1 MAQPDK
7 SRGDFYS
14 GRLNERDVFGEFK
27 MTDEAR
33 KAFRLAAE
41 ERGYITYNRVIELI
55 RKFSSEDPTNPQ
67 KPFARELRM
76 AVIEALGLED
86 DEDMDRIRF
95 YSAVGTALDIY
106 HGIDGWIELQ
116 LDEEP
121 PILVTLDVTL
131 NTKKTDHKADIIVQ
145 EITDPSQDEKRFVQ
159 DVEYYASQVIERFH
173 DQLQRRG
180 NSQSAA

>member
-1 MAQPDK
+1 MAKSDI

-33 KAFRLAAE
+33 KAFRLAAN
-41 ERGYITYNRVIELI
+41 ERGYVVYNKAVELV
-55 RKFSSEDPTNPQ
+55 RTFSTEDPTNPQ
-67 KPFARELRM
+67 KPFAKELRM

-95 YSAVGTALDIY
+95 YSAVGTVLDIY
-106 HGIDGWIELQ
+106 HGVDGWIELQ

-121 PILVTLDVTL
+121 AILVTLDVTL
-131 NTKKTDHKADIIVQ
+131 NKQKTDHKADIIVQ
-145 EITDPSQDEKRFVQ
+145 EISDPSQDANKFEQ
-159 DVEYYASQVIERFH
+159 DVEHYASQVIERFH
-173 DQLQRRG
+173 EQLQRRG
-180 NSQSAA
+180 KLQSAA